1 MYIPRHTLITDQTL
15 MHRFMQRFSFA
26 TLVTV
31 EQGSPFATHL
41 PFMLDTQTGT
51 CGTLIAHL
59 ARANKQWKSF
69 AEQQEVLIIFQGDHT
84 YISPSWYSEP
94 VSVPTWNYMVVHA
107 YGTPRIIEDEAA
119 IVPMLDRLVQTHEQH
134 YAQPWR
140 MDLPEDY
147 MHQQM
152 QAIVAFEIELT
163 RLEGKFKLSQNR
175 SAVDQQRVIAALLAS
190 DDEMAQA
197 VGHEMEKLQV
207 K

>member
-15 MHRFMQRFSFA
+15 LHQFMQRFSFA

-31 EQGSPFATHL
+31 EEGRPVATHL

-51 CGTLIAHL
+51 CGTLIAHV
-59 ARANKQWKSF
+59 ARANKQWKTF
-69 AEQQEVLIIFQGDHT
+69 AAQPEVIVIFQGDHT

-94 VSVPTWNYMVVHA
+94 VNVPTWNYMVVHA
-107 YGTPRIIEDEAA
+107 YGVPRIIEEPAA
-119 IVPMLDRLVQTHEQH
+119 IVPMLDRLVNTYEQH

-140 MDLPEDY
+140 MELPEDY
-147 MHQQM
+147 LHQQI
-152 QAIVAFEIELT
+152 QAIVAFEIDLT

-190 DDEMAQA
+190 DDPMAQA
-197 VGHEMEKLQV
+197 VGREMEKLQGQ
-207 K
+207 